1 MLKSLLSKFRTKTV
15 DKPDAFYCLT
25 PYLNTL
31 DPIKNPR
38 TRIRNDGQKEKEV
51 GKDRKTGRTIWL
63 PLSD

>member
-1 MLKSLLSKFRTKTV
+1 MLKSLLAKIRTKTV
-15 DKPDAFYCLT
+15 DKPDVFYCLT

-31 DPIKNPR
+31 EPVENPR
-38 TRIRNDGQKEKEV
+38 TRTREDGQKEREV